1 MNYPESGAGGKGRRD
16 FIKNTAAAALLLAA
30 TGKVDGAPQVAGV
43 GGAPQAAGVGGAGQ
57 SAGAEPSLFAGTE
70 GGPPAAA
77 PWYRTVTRWGQVNIT
92 EKDPQQYDIG
102 WWRGYWKRTNTK
114 GIVVNAGGIVAYY
127 PTRIPLHRKAEY
139 LQDGDLFGD
148 LCRAAHEDG
157 LAVFAR
163 MDSNR
168 AHRDFYNAHPDWFA
182 VDVKGIPYRAD
193 DLYISCINSPYYSE
207 HIPSILREI
216 AETYHPEGFTD
227 NSWSG
232 LGRES
237 ICYCG
242 YCRKSFKDKTGLDLP
257 LRHNWIDAGYKK
269 WVRWNYD
276 RRLEIWDL
284 NNATT
289 KAAGGPNC
297 IWSGMNSGS
306 ISAQSKSFRD
316 FKAIAQRADI
326 IMLDDQ
332 ARSDSGGFQHNGE
345 AGKLIHGILSWD
357 KLIPESM
364 AQYQAHKPWFRV
376 ASKPEPEAR
385 MWMIEGL
392 AGGIQPWW
400 HMVGAYHEDR
410 RMYHNPEAIFHW
422 QAANE
427 AFLINRQ
434 PVAGIGVVWSQ
445 ENMDYY
451 GGDVTEE
458 RVELPWRGMTQ
469 ALIRARIPYLPVHAD
484 LIDRDSAGL
493 SVLILPNLAVMT
505 DEQVAAV
512 KRHVARGGSLIATGD
527 TSLFDQWGEKRS
539 DFALGDLF
547 GAHLPQSNDLAIKDA
562 QRKLA
567 GEAYHTYLRLTPELR
582 SQVDGPH
589 TKGEPPVTGKRHP
602 ILQGFEE
609 TDILPFGGLLDQ
621 LRLDPD
627 AKVLL
632 TFIPQFPVYP
642 PEKAWMRIPKTD
654 IPGLIVRE
662 DSKGGRIAFIPA
674 DIDRQYGR
682 SNLPDHG
689 NLLRNIV
696 TWTAK
701 NNFPVTVEGAG
712 LVDTHLYRQPG
723 RLVLHLV
730 NLTNENTWRQPLDEL
745 IPVGP
750 LKVKVKLPA
759 DLAGHHLR
767 RLVGGEEAASGVAG
781 GSTVAS
787 RVTEGWCH
795 FEIGSILDHEVIVI
809 A

>member
-30 TGKVDGAPQVAGV
+30 AGKVDGAVQAAGV
-43 GGAPQAAGVGGAGQ
+43 GGAPQ
-57 SAGAEPSLFAGTE
+57 
-70 GGPPAAA
+70 AA

-127 PTRIPLHRKAEY
+127 PTKIPLHRKAEF
-139 LQDGDLFGD
+139 LGDGDLFGN

-168 AHRDFYNAHPDWFA
+168 AHEEFYKAHPDWFA
-182 VDVKGIPYRAD
+182 VDIKGRPYRAD

-232 LGRES
+232 LDRES
-237 ICYCG
+237 VCYCG
-242 YCRKSFKDKTGLDLP
+242 YCRKSFKDKTGHDIP
-257 LRHNWIDAGYKK
+257 LTHNWTDPGYKK
-269 WVRWNYD
+269 WIRWNYD

-345 AGKLIHGILSWD
+345 VGKLIHGILGWD

-364 AQYQAHKPWFRV
+364 AQYQAHKPWFRI

-434 PVAGIGVVWSQ
+434 PVASIGVVWSQ
-445 ENMDYY
+445 ENLDFY
-451 GGDVTEE
+451 GYDNTEE

-484 LIDRDSAGL
+484 LIDRDSAAL
-493 SVLILPNLAVMT
+493 SVLILPNLAVMS

-512 KRHVARGGSLIATGD
+512 KRFVGRGGTLIATGD

-547 GAHLPQSNDLAIKDA
+547 GAHRPQSNDLAIKDA

-589 TKGEPPVTGKRHP
+589 TKGEPPVTGRRHP

-609 TDILPFGGLLDQ
+609 TDILPFGGLLDT

-627 AKVLL
+627 AEVLL

-654 IPGLIVRE
+654 IPGLILRQ
-662 DSKGGRIAFIPA
+662 DSKGGRIVYIPA

-696 TWTAK
+696 NWAAEGAGSTGGYPGHI
-701 NNFPVTVEGAG
+701 PVVVEGAG
-712 LVDTHLYRQPG
+712 LVDTHLYEQPG

-745 IPVGP
+745 IPIGP
-750 LKVKVKLPA
+750 LKVRVKLT
-759 DLAGHHLR
+759 AGLKGHKIH
-767 RLVGGEEAASGVAG
+767 RLVSGEAAPSGVSG
-781 GSTVAS
+781 GGAAVAS
-787 RVTEGWCH
+787 HVTDGWCH
-795 FEIGSILDHEVIVI
+795 FEINSITDHEVIVI